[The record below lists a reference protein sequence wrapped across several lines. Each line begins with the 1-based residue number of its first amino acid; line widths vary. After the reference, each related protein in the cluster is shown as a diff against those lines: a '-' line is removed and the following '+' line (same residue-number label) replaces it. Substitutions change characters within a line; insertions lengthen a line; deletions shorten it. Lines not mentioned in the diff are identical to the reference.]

1 MRERWPAL
9 HEARRRDASRR
20 LPFAL
25 REPGGPRRRVGSVA
39 RSLVDALAA
48 QPGIE
53 VAADAV
59 TLVAPRAERDALWAG
74 LNLALRDAGLLAGW
88 RGESVAVRAHAGG
101 DVLAVVERAAAR
113 CFGLLTLAAHANG
126 FVADARGR
134 PTSLWIAE
142 RAATKAT
149 DPGRLDNLIGGG
161 VPHGQSPRETL
172 LREGFEE
179 AGLDSAEVALATPGR
194 VIEIVRDVPEGL
206 QHELLYAHDL
216 ALPAGRTLVNRD
228 GEVAAFALH
237 AIGAAIAVAASG
249 AMTVDAEL
257 VTLDF
262 ALRHALLPAGEAAR
276 LAPRLD
282 ALCPR

>member
-1 MRERWPAL
+1 
-9 HEARRRDASRR
+9 
-20 LPFAL
+20 
-25 REPGGPRRRVGSVA
+25 
-39 RSLVDALAA
+39 
-48 QPGIE
+48 
-53 VAADAV
+53 
-59 TLVAPRAERDALWAG
+59 
-74 LNLALRDAGLLAGW
+74 
-88 RGESVAVRAHAGG
+88 
-101 DVLAVVERAAAR
+101 
-113 CFGLLTLAAHANG
+113 ANG